1 MPATEDAP
9 DVDVEHVGDG
19 RRLTRVTRVQTTSG
33 DAGRPFVLVAGVG
46 VAATYF
52 EFLAPTLAESGDV
65 FALDLPGFAG
75 MPRPGDQP
83 TAAFFAD
90 RVEEVLDHYGLVDP
104 VIIGHSM
111 GTQVVTEVLIR
122 RPEVRHAVLV
132 SPVVN
137 DRESSLPL
145 VALRFA
151 QSATRETFHL
161 AMTALSA
168 YILCGVVYFARV
180 LPHLLRYR
188 LIERLPLVAAS
199 VLLIRGEFDPTSP
212 RRFHSRLVAAARDA
226 RRWEIRGA
234 AHSIIN
240 AHAIG
245 AADLVVRH
253 ANDAI
258 APKGRMPAEKAV
270 VPPPP
275 HAGVDIVLSALRERF
290 AEWWS
295 AARGD
300 EAGVERAKERHA
312 RILWSAYSRS
322 GRDPRRAAGAEKA
335 TATERPSGKDET
347 PAM

>member
-1 MPATEDAP
+1 MPATDDAP
-9 DVDVEHVGDG
+9 DVDVEHVGHG
-19 RRLTRVTRVQTTSG
+19 THRTRVTRVETTAG
-33 DAGRPFVLVAGVG
+33 DGGRPFVLVAGVG

-52 EFLAPTLAESGDV
+52 EFLAPSLAEHGDV

-83 TAAFFAD
+83 TAEFFAD
-90 RVEEVLDHYGLVDP
+90 RVEEVLDHYGLEDP
-104 VIIGHSM
+104 VVIGHSM

-122 RPEVRHAVLV
+122 RPQLRHAVLV

-137 DRESSLPL
+137 DQESSLPI

-168 YILCGVVYFARV
+168 YVLCGFVYFVRV
-180 LPHLLRYR
+180 LPHMLRYR
-188 LIERLPLVAAS
+188 LIERMPRVEAS
-199 VLLIRGEFDPTSP
+199 VLFIRGEYDATSP
-212 RRFHSRLVAAARDA
+212 RRFHSRLVAAAGNA

-240 AHAIG
+240 AHAVG
-245 AADLVVRH
+245 ASELIVKH
-253 ANDAI
+253 ANDSLP
-258 APKGRMPAEKAV
+258 PKGRMPAEKAA

-275 HAGVDIVLSALRERF
+275 HAGISIVWSALRERA

-295 AARGD
+295 AARRD

-312 RILWSAYSRS
+312 RILWRAYSRA
-322 GRDPRRAAGAEKA
+322 RQDPRREM
-335 TATERPSGKDET
+335 R
-347 PAM
+347 

>member
-1 MPATEDAP
+1 MLATEDAP
-9 DVDVEHVGDG
+9 DVDVEHVGRDTH
-19 RRLTRVTRVQTTSG
+19 RTRVTRVETTVG
-33 DAGRPFVLVAGVG
+33 DGGRPFVLVAGVG

-52 EFLAPTLAESGDV
+52 EFLAPSLAEHGDV

-83 TAAFFAD
+83 TAEFFAD
-90 RVEEVLDHYGLVDP
+90 RVEEVLDHYGLEDP

-122 RPEVRHAVLV
+122 RPQLRHAVLV

-137 DRESSLPL
+137 DQESSLPI

-168 YILCGVVYFARV
+168 YVLCGFVYFVQV
-180 LPHLLRYR
+180 LPHMLRYR
-188 LIERLPLVAAS
+188 LVERMPRVEAS
-199 VLLIRGEFDPTSP
+199 VLFIRGEYDATSP
-212 RRFHSRLVAAARDA
+212 RRFHSRLVAAARNA

-240 AHAIG
+240 AHAVG
-245 AADLVVRH
+245 AAELIVKH
-253 ANDAI
+253 ANDSLR
-258 APKGRMPAEKAV
+258 PKGRMPAEEAA

-275 HAGVDIVLSALRERF
+275 HAGIGVVWSAMLERA

-295 AARGD
+295 AARRD

-312 RILWSAYSRS
+312 RILWRAYSRA
-322 GRDPRRAAGAEKA
+322 RQDPRREV
-335 TATERPSGKDET
+335 R
-347 PAM
+347 